1 MATTS
6 QDGRSQRAEAMRQ
19 ARRSEILRAAAICFG
34 RQGFQATAISDV
46 IEQAAISRGTFYLY
60 FDSKEA
66 LFLDLMDL
74 FIQRIR
80 QAVRVVDPRSADPE
94 RQILDNVRRVVDVVF
109 DDADLA
115 TVVLRE
121 NMGLNPEI
129 DERLGML
136 YGFLH
141 EMVEGALVKGA
152 AAGLVRAVNTPI
164 VATALIGA
172 MREVFYRRLVA
183 TGGGQPDRAAITQS
197 LYEFGVRGL
206 VVAG

>member
-1 MATTS
+1 
-6 QDGRSQRAEAMRQ
+6 MRQ
-19 ARRSEILRAAAICFG
+19 ARREEILRAAAICFG
-34 RQGFQATAISDV
+34 RQGFHATAISDV
-46 IEQAAISRGTFYLY
+46 IEQGHISRGTFYLY

-80 QAVRVVDPRSADPE
+80 GAVQVVDPRSFDPT

-109 DDADLA
+109 DDAELA

-121 NMGLNPEI
+121 NMGLNPEV
-129 DERLGML
+129 DERLRAL

-141 EMVEGALVKGA
+141 EMVEGALIKGA
-152 AAGLVRAVNTPI
+152 AAGLVRAVNTPV

-172 MREVFYRRLVA
+172 MREVFYRQLVA
-183 TGGGQPDRAAITQS
+183 KRLDEPDRAAITEA
-197 LYEFGVRGL
+197 LYQFGVRGL

>member
-1 MATTS
+1 MAATP

-19 ARRSEILRAAAICFG
+19 VRRVEILRAAAICFG
-34 RQGFQATAISDV
+34 RQGFHATAISDV
-46 IEQAAISRGTFYLY
+46 IEQAFISRGTFYLY

-80 QAVRVVDPRSADPE
+80 AAVQVVDPKSPE
-94 RQILDNVRRVVDVVF
+94 PAGQILDNVRRVVDVVF
-109 DDADLA
+109 DDAELA

-129 DERLGML
+129 DDRLRGL

-141 EMVEGALVKGA
+141 EMVEGALIKGA
-152 AAGLVRAVNTPI
+152 AAGLVRDVNTPV

-172 MREVFYRRLVA
+172 LREVFYRQLV
-183 TGGGQPDRAAITQS
+183 TPSGHEPDRAAITKS
-197 LYEFGVRGL
+197 LYEFVRGL
-206 VVAG
+206 VVVG